1 MSPASF
7 AAVVTEY
14 AEFVAQKNGS
24 PLSHC
29 ELDAIRMA
37 AYSSFS
43 GSEMRLGRAKIDG
56 LEAVEWI
63 KKYRNE
69 FGTTLRD
76 AKDEW
81 DKRLALKKQATLPQ
95 L

>member
-1 MSPASF
+1 MTPASF
-7 AAVVTEY
+7 AHVVTEY

-24 PLSHC
+24 PLSHS
-29 ELDAIRMA
+29 ELEEIRRA
-37 AYSSFS
+37 AYLAFTR
-43 GSEMRLGRAKIDG
+43 SETRLGRAKIDG

-81 DKRLALKKQATLPQ
+81 DKRIALKKQAMLAQ
-95 L
+95 